1 MSLSAPNQE
10 RVARGRPTIQSVS
23 NVLHLLETLAST
35 KERTLSD
42 LARQTDFTLNQTF
55 RLLATL
61 EATGYVLR
69 EPDKRYR
76 LGPKLYLL
84 GQQAVWPHDLIA
96 AAAPHLDALAK
107 LSSETVLLSVPVA
120 MERMI
125 VDTRESRY
133 SLRVGYPIGSRVP
146 LYVGGMGVAMLA
158 FLSPEVLEQLLAA
171 PREAFTELT
180 LVDERDLREELAR
193 VRKARVRVS
202 RDDYAQGE
210 FSVASPILNK
220 AGTLRGALTIA
231 GFTARLDK
239 DAQARFVEAV
249 QVAAGE
255 VGREL

>member
-1 MSLSAPNQE
+1 MPLSAPSQD
-10 RVARGRPTIQSVS
+10 RIARGEPIIQSVS
-23 NVLHLLETLAST
+23 NVLRLLETLAGT

-42 LARQTDFTLNQTF
+42 LARQTGFTLNQTF

-61 EATGYVLR
+61 EVAGYVVR

-76 LGPKLYLL
+76 LGSKLHLL
-84 GQQAVWPHDLIA
+84 GQKAVWPHDLIA

-107 LSSETVLLSVPVA
+107 LSGETVLLSVPLA

-125 VDTRESRY
+125 VDARESRH

-158 FLSPEVLEQLLAA
+158 FLPPKVLEQILTA

-180 LVDERDLREELAR
+180 LVDEKDLRAELMR

-202 RDDYAQGE
+202 RDDYTQGE

-220 AGTLRGALTIA
+220 TGTLRGALTIA
-231 GFTARLDK
+231 GFTARLDEGVQK
-239 DAQARFVEAV
+239 RFMEAV
-249 QVAAGE
+249 RVAAEE
-255 VGREL
+255 VGRAL